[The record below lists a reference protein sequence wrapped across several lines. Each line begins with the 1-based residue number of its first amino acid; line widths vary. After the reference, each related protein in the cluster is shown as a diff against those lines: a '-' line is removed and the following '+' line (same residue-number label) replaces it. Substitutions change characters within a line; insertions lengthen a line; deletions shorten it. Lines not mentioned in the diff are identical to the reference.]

1 MLILEEIR
9 CPECGR
15 KLMELSGHVQ
25 TKCPK
30 CKSLIHAKITETER
44 KVYIKAERQ
53 K

>member
-9 CPECGR
+9 CPSCGR

-30 CKSLIHAKITETER
+30 CKAMIFANITDTER
-44 KVYIKAERQ
+44 KVYIKPERQ